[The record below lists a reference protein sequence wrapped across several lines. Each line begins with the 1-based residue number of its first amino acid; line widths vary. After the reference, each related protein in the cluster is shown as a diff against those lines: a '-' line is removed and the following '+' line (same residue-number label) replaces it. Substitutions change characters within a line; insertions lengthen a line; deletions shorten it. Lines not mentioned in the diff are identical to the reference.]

1 MNSIFTE
8 LDHRLAV
15 VKRWGIL
22 HTIQTQSVAEHCF
35 NVERIAIRIAVQWFG
50 INELGGDG
58 WKWEIV
64 KWAHH
69 HDDLEALMGD
79 PPTMVKP
86 YIDETGMEYDH
97 RDLIPVR
104 VPYDDLVRR
113 IVKLADMLEGFHFI
127 CMEMKLG
134 NNYVVNHYSNYYKE
148 IEGFIEKE
156 WPYDEQEDL
165 KQKFWRLAS
174 HFRKDCSTRHSKR
187 GR

>member
-35 NVERIAIRIAVQWFG
+35 NVERIAVRIAKEWFG
-50 INELGGDG
+50 VIDG
-58 WKWEIV
+58 YHFFVIQTY
-64 KWAHH
+64 AHN
-69 HDDLEALMGD
+69 HDNLEALMGD

-86 YIDETGMEYDH
+86 YIDEASMVEDH
-97 RDLIPVR
+97 LDLIPDPKHNLR
-104 VPYDDLVRR
+104 PHFQH

-127 CMEMKLG
+127 CMERHLG
-134 NNYVVNHYSNYYKE
+134 NKFVENHYENYWVEISNHVNAC
-148 IEGFIEKE
+148 
-156 WPYDEQEDL
+156 WPEAEFELWSKIKAVMED
-165 KQKFWRLAS
+165 FATS
-174 HFRKDCSTRHSKR
+174 ISVRHSRR

>member
-1 MNSIFTE
+1 MNSIFNE

-35 NVERIAIRIAVQWFG
+35 NTERIAIRIAVQWFG

-58 WKWEIV
+58 WKWEIA

-86 YIDETGMEYDH
+86 YIDETSMAYDH
-97 RDLIPVR
+97 
-104 VPYDDLVRR
+104 DDLVKNRQPFDDTVR
-113 IVKLADMLEGFHFI
+113 KIVKLADKLEGFHFI
-127 CMEMKLG
+127 CMERHLG
-134 NNYVVNHYSNYYKE
+134 NRFVENHYKDYWRDIYDFVRDMWPDECSV
-148 IEGFIEKE
+148 ITGLVEKLMLD
-156 WPYDEQEDL
+156 W
-165 KQKFWRLAS
+165 S
-174 HFRKDCSTRHSKR
+174 GSISIRHSKR

>member
-15 VKRWGIL
+15 VKRWSIL

-35 NVERIAIRIAVQWFG
+35 NVERIAMNIAANWFA
-50 INELGGDG
+50 IGD
-58 WKWEIV
+58 WQTLLTISQY
-64 KWAHH
+64 ALH

-86 YIDETGMEYDH
+86 YIDEERMAADH
-97 RDLIPVR
+97 
-104 VPYDDLVRR
+104 DDLVPMSKPHPEVWT

-127 CMEMKLG
+127 CMERHLG
-134 NNYVVNHYSNYYKE
+134 NKFVENHYENYSNE
-148 IEGFIEKE
+148 IGGMIERT
-156 WPYDEQEDL
+156 WPD
-165 KQKFWRLAS
+165 
-174 HFRKDCSTRHSKR
+174 RKDELWKLALDVMLDWSHTISVRHSRR

>member
-1 MNSIFTE
+1 MNSIFNE

-58 WKWEIV
+58 WKWEIM

-69 HDDLEALMGD
+69 HDDLEALIGD

-86 YIDETGMEYDH
+86 YIDEAAMAEDH
-97 RDLIPVR
+97 ADLIQPR
-104 VPYDDLVRR
+104 QPYDDTVRN
-113 IVKLADMLEGFHFI
+113 IVKLADMLDAFHFI
-127 CMEMKLG
+127 CMERKLG
-134 NNYVVNHYSNYYKE
+134 NRFVENHYESYWLE
-148 IEGFIEKE
+148 ISSHVNKC
-156 WPYDEQEDL
+156 WPDRGIDL
-165 KQKFWRLAS
+165 WIKILEVMGDFATSKS
-174 HFRKDCSTRHSKR
+174 VRHSKR